1 MAGNKLWKKR
11 LAAVAAG
18 GFFFFN
24 TAVALAAPMELSL
37 EESIALALKNNDAIK
52 IAAAGRENAVWQVKG
67 AEAGKSVTGTFSH
80 TSSHA
85 SYTYSY
91 PTADGN
97 RFGNDVTLT
106 WKPYT
111 GGSLESEIKQAKLGL
126 KEADLDLDSARQQ
139 VKYNA
144 ASKYFAMLETRN
156 LVQVNKESVENL
168 SAHLANVRAQYEVGT
183 VAKTDVLRSEV
194 ELANAQQELI
204 KAENNY
210 QLAISNLNNV
220 MGLPLDTELQLKQEL
235 AYEKYTLPMEECIGY
250 ALENRPELVKAG
262 VTQDKAKEAI
272 TGAKSGY
279 RPTVAVTSTYEW
291 KDTDFPGDTRDHWY
305 VGVSA
310 DWNFF
315 DSGITKSKVKAAQ
328 ASYEQ
333 SGHSLKQ
340 TKDNVQL
347 EVRQAYLS
355 MREAEKRIETS
366 KVTVDKAEEDFKIAK
381 VRYTAGVGT
390 NLDVMDA
397 QVALTE
403 AKTNYVQALYDY
415 NTNKADL
422 EMAMGVPVQ

>member
-1 MAGNKLWKKR
+1 MTRNSLWKNR
-11 LAAVAAG
+11 LAAVVAG

-24 TAVALAAPMELSL
+24 TAVVLAAPMELSL
-37 EESIALALKNNDAIK
+37 EESISLALKNNDAIK
-52 IAAAGRENAVWQVKG
+52 IAAAGRENAAWQVKG
-67 AEAGKSVTGTFSH
+67 AEAGKSVTGSFSH

-85 SYTYSY
+85 NYEYQSSY
-91 PTADGN
+91 DGN
-97 RFGNDVTLT
+97 NFGNDLTLT

-111 GGSLESEIKQAKLGL
+111 GGAVESSIKQAKLGL
-126 KEADLDLDSARQQ
+126 READLDLDTARQQ

-168 SAHLANVRAQYEVGT
+168 SAHLTNVQAQYAVGT

-204 KAENNY
+204 TAENNY

-235 AYEKYTLPMEECIGY
+235 AYEKYTLPMAECIGY

-262 VTQDKAKEAI
+262 ATQDKAKEAI
-272 TGAKSGY
+272 TEAKSGY
-279 RPTVAVTSTYEW
+279 RPTIEVTSTYEW
-291 KDTDFPGDTRDHWY
+291 ADTDFPGDTKDHWY
-305 VGVSA
+305 MGLTA
-310 DWNFF
+310 NWNFF
-315 DSGITKSKVKAAQ
+315 DSGLTKSNVKAAQ
-328 ASYEQ
+328 ATYEQ

-355 MREAEKRIETS
+355 MREAEKRIDTS
-366 KVTVDKAEEDFKIAK
+366 KVTVDKAEEDFKIAQ

-415 NTNKADL
+415 NTSKADL